1 MNNINRWRIFSIA
14 ALLVSILVLP
24 ALAGFPVKIIDDRGK
39 EITISKRPERIIV
52 AGPAL
57 YAEILVDLGAA
68 ARVVGVTD
76 SPDNPP
82 EFAKVEK
89 LGSVFAPN
97 IEKIIA
103 LKPDVVFG
111 TFGKPRDALEIARL
125 IVVTTPPI
133 DGSLDVFKTV
143 RTVGLVLD
151 GEVIKADT
159 LVGRSSEF
167 IVTDEAKVLE
177 RARPSVAILYPS
189 TEAPPFSAGSNTPEN
204 EILLRAGGQNVFAD
218 ISSYKQINFEEL
230 IKRNPEIILTDP
242 SQIALITGNKLLKDL
257 KAVKAGKVLGVK
269 ASAWTSSRIASALRE
284 VAKLLHPDAFKE
296 K

>member
-1 MNNINRWRIFSIA
+1 M
-14 ALLVSILVLP
+14 LVLP
-24 ALAGFPVKIIDDRGK
+24 TLAGYPVKVVDDRGK
-39 EITISKRPERIIV
+39 EITIPKRPERIIV

-68 ARVVGVTD
+68 SRVVGITE

-103 LKPDVVFG
+103 LRPDVIFG
-111 TFGKPRDALEIARL
+111 ASSKPREALEAVGL
-125 IVVTTPPI
+125 IVVTTPFI
-133 DGSLDVFKTV
+133 SSSIDVFKSV
-143 RTVGLVLD
+143 RTIGLVIE
-151 GEVIKADT
+151 GELQKSDA
-159 LVGRSSEF
+159 LVGRTSES

-177 RARPSVAILYPS
+177 LVRPSVAILYPS
-189 TEAPPFSAGSNTPEN
+189 AEAPPFAAGGVTPEN
-204 EILLRAGGQNVFAD
+204 EILLRAGGLNVFAD
-218 ISSYKQINFEEL
+218 VQGYKQISFEEL

-242 SQIALITGNKLLKDL
+242 AQVTLITGNRLLREIR
-257 KAVKAGKVLGVK
+257 AVKNGKVYGVK
-269 ASAWTSSRIASALRE
+269 ASAWTSSRIGKTLRQ
-284 VAKLLHPDAFKE
+284 VAELMHPGAFKE